1 MNEFSAGFAR
11 VNITPAMGTPI
22 AGYYHVR
29 LADGVLDELEA
40 QALALSLGESRLL
53 LLSVDHLGLPQSYVT
68 PLRQA
73 IAERTGVSAEAVFI
87 ACTHTH
93 TAPAVQRDIDP
104 ALEAVYEAF
113 LRARLI
119 DAACFALK
127 DLKPA
132 RMGWGVGQAPGI
144 AFPRRFRMRDGSIRT
159 NPGVDNPE
167 IEAPIGQADERVGV
181 LRFDREGGETV
192 VLAHFGVHPDTV
204 GGCAVSADWP
214 GFARR
219 TLERVLPHARCL
231 VLNGVQGDINHVNVH
246 PSPGDLNDLTMDFDD
261 VMRGYGHARHM
272 GRTVAGAVL
281 QVFDKV
287 RYTPVRSLCAA
298 QRILRQAANLP
309 RSEELPLARQYVALH
324 QAHRDAEIP
333 YQGMQL
339 TTVIAEAE
347 RMLQLEHGPEHF
359 DLCLSALAIG
369 DVALL
374 GLPGEPFSGI
384 GRALRTAPDWAMVL
398 PCCCANGYEGYFP
411 DLEAYQCGGYEV
423 RSSIFA
429 PGVAEAI
436 IHEGLDMLALIEQN
450 RRLKQHVE

>member
-1 MNEFSAGFAR
+1 MNGFSAGFAR

-40 QALALSLGESRLL
+40 QALALALGESRLL
-53 LLSVDHLGLPQSYVT
+53 ILVVDHLGLPQDYVT
-68 PLRQA
+68 PLSQA
-73 IAERTGVSAEAVFI
+73 IAERTGVPAENVFI

-93 TAPAVQRDIDP
+93 TAPAVRRGMDP
-104 ALEAVYEAF
+104 DAEAVYEAF
-113 LRARLI
+113 LRDRLI
-119 DAACFALK
+119 DAACFALR
-127 DLKPA
+127 DLKSA
-132 RMGWGVGQAPGI
+132 RMGWGAGRAPGI

-159 NPGVDNPE
+159 NPGVNNPD
-167 IEAPIGQADERVGV
+167 IVAPIGQADDRVGV
-181 LRFDREGGETV
+181 LRFDREGGDAV
-192 VLAHFGVHPDTV
+192 VLAHLGVHPDTV

-219 TLERVLPHARCL
+219 TVERALPGTRCL
-231 VLNGVQGDINHVNVH
+231 VLNGAQGDINHVNVR
-246 PSPGDLNDLTMDFDD
+246 PAPGDLNDLTRDFDD

-272 GRTVAGAVL
+272 GQAVAGAVL

-287 RYTPVRSLCAA
+287 CYAPVRSLRAA
-298 QRILRQAANLP
+298 QHILRQAANLP
-309 RSEELPLARQYVALH
+309 RDEELPLARRYMALH
-324 QAHRDAEIP
+324 QAHRDEEIP
-333 YQGMQL
+333 FRGMEL
-339 TTVIAEAE
+339 TTVVAEAE
-347 RMLQLEHGPEHF
+347 RMLQLEHGPDHF
-359 DLCLSALAIG
+359 DLCLSALSIG

-384 GRALRTAPDWAMVL
+384 GRALIAAPGWGMVL
-398 PCCCANGYEGYFP
+398 PCCCTNGYEGYFP

-436 IHEGLDMLALIEQN
+436 IHDGLALLARIEQGG
-450 RRLKQHVE
+450 